1 LASHAINDE
10 RDNPYLPSDTD
21 CGVPYRIPAPKLS
34 AFDLRGVGTGIEKG
48 LRIIDRDAANEIL
61 RMVFVEAIGAIL
73 EICRPTSNN
82 LDVQILE
89 IISLA
94 AVVTEP
100 KGQLAS
106 RVLDTH

>member
-1 LASHAINDE
+1 MASHAINDE
-10 RDNPYLPSDTD
+10 RDNPYLPSDAD

-73 EICRPTSNN
+73 DVCGAACNY
-82 LDVQILE
+82 LDFQV
-89 IISLA
+89 
-94 AVVTEP
+94 P
-100 KGQLAS
+100 
-106 RVLDTH
+106 